1 MPTSYRVPAEAAGNL
16 PGRGGPPVRVAALEY
31 DARQDGE
38 ETRIGFLPPETSAQ
52 GAILPPRGQTG
63 TANGGGSAAQGRGSR
78 PPGSWPQRG
87 QLPSP
92 LPTYSGKTLQLP
104 LRSSLPPDAVRVD
117 AQNGLVSI
125 VARDAPLNEVLG
137 ALAQQEG
144 VNVITAED
152 ITARVSVTLHHVPF
166 DQALTHILSVAGY
179 TWVRQDDILIITSVT
194 ARNKFS
200 PYAQGRE
207 VRVFPLDYV
216 SATDIDLVIKG
227 LLSPAGQSFVTQG
240 TDSDNR
246 KTRDL
251 VVVED
256 LPVYLDRIDQ
266 YVQQVDQ
273 PPRQVLIEVHVLS
286 VELTDDLKY
295 GINLEYLNKIA
306 GPSVTLRTQGLAD
319 LASFSKGTSPAF
331 FFNLA
336 ASDLKVLL
344 EALETSTDAKTLATP
359 KVLALNGQ
367 KARIQVGE
375 QLGYRVT
382 TTTQTSTLENVEF
395 LDVGVVLIVTPRISR
410 DGSVLMQVKPKVSK
424 GQINPVTTLP
434 EEKTT
439 EVETSLMLPDGQG
452 MLIGGLIQEGDSETQ
467 NKIPV
472 LGDLWLVG
480 RLFQNREVNRKR
492 TEIIIALIPHVVP
505 YQPCRQQA
513 ECEQFRRAT
522 TPLLYGPLLP
532 VPRPSEP
539 KLPDAGQRLPCR
551 YKLQHFR
558 VNPDDGAWRPR
569 GSTETCAPGPE
580 PVPPGQQ
587 GPLPPL
593 RPIPQDV
600 DALDNREIVPPAYPQ
615 ARAIRGRRNRSG
627 YSVGGLWSVTPC
639 GSMAITRNPFRS
651 SPTRTVR
658 EPTTATFPWPLTT
671 SSSSVLN
678 RSFKRELRIA
688 DRVSLSPSSSG
699 TPLSIIVPRRRR
711 ALASGTPAR
720 DMIANCAVN
729 VRRSRLLVLDR
740 RNRPVRRARRERPR
754 PAGFM
759 AMTNRSLSRS
769 CRVAS
774 AVERAARDPVRV
786 SPLVDLAVYS

>member
-1 MPTSYRVPAEAAGNL
+1 M
-16 PGRGGPPVRVAALEY
+16 
-31 DARQDGE
+31 
-38 ETRIGFLPPETSAQ
+38 
-52 GAILPPRGQTG
+52 
-63 TANGGGSAAQGRGSR
+63 
-78 PPGSWPQRG
+78 
-87 QLPSP
+87 
-92 LPTYSGKTLQLP
+92 
-104 LRSSLPPDAVRVD
+104 
-117 AQNGLVSI
+117 
-125 VARDAPLNEVLG
+125 
-137 ALAQQEG
+137 
-144 VNVITAED
+144 
-152 ITARVSVTLHHVPF
+152 TLHGVPF
-166 DQALTHILSVAGY
+166 EQALTHILSAAGY
-179 TWVRQDDILIITSVT
+179 TWVRQDGILIITSVA

-227 LLSPAGQSFVTQG
+227 LLSPAGQSFLTKG
-240 TDSDNR
+240 TDSDNL

-256 LPVYLDRIDQ
+256 LPAYLDRIDQ

-306 GPSVTLRTQGLAD
+306 PSITLRTQGLAD
-319 LASFSKGTSPAF
+319 IATFSKATSPAF

-344 EALETSTDAKTLATP
+344 EALETTTDAKTLATP

-375 QLGYRVT
+375 QLGYKVT
-382 TTTQTSTLENVEF
+382 TTTQTSTLQNVEF
-395 LDVGVVLIVTPRISR
+395 LDVGVVLIVTPRIAR

-424 GQINPVTTLP
+424 GQINPQTELP

-452 MLIGGLIQEGDSETQ
+452 MLIGGLIQEGDVETQ

-505 YQPCRQQA
+505 YQPCRQQT

-539 KLPDAGQRLPCR
+539 KLPDAGQRLPCP

-558 VNPDDGAWRPR
+558 VNPDDGAWTPR
-569 GSTETCAPGPE
+569 GSTETCCAGAD
-580 PVPPGQQ
+580 
-587 GPLPPL
+587 
-593 RPIPQDV
+593 R
-600 DALDNREIVPPAYPQ
+600 
-615 ARAIRGRRNRSG
+615 ARAARPSAAPAPRPRGRANRRTTAGLPRPRILTTRGITGGG

-639 GSMAITRNPFRS
+639 GPMAITRNPFRS

-658 EPTTATFPWPLTT
+658 EPTTATVPW
-671 SSSSVLN
+671 
-678 RSFKRELRIA
+678 RA
-688 DRVSLSPSSSG
+688 
-699 TPLSIIVPRRRR
+699 VPRT
-711 ALASGTPAR
+711 ALTPCWR
-720 DMIANCAVN
+720 SCA
-729 VRRSRLLVLDR
+729 
-740 RNRPVRRARRERPR
+740 RARSCSARFRASSCSCASRCLPPVGGRPR
-754 PAGFM
+754 GSSARVPSEGFG
-759 AMTNRSLSRS
+759 S
-769 CRVAS
+769 CEWIVLEHVHQR
-774 AVERAARDPVRV
+774 RLRP
-786 SPLVDLAVYS
+786 PK